1 MTEPIE
7 PVVIHEDPAI
17 IMARRFGITSTSE
30 GAAFSPAFKT
40 ISVLIALIIAYWGY
54 QALPN
59 LGWQAMAPQ
68 AQWMLGGCAGLVLY
82 TLYHVMVSRTTVSP
96 TEIRQNFVFNRHI
109 HLGEVSFA
117 KFIYIPYLTWLIAPR
132 LFVRTASN
140 KFAAIYGATH
150 ELHLVFGQIHRTIAE
165 GSR

>member
-1 MTEPIE
+1 MTEPI
-7 PVVIHEDPAI
+7 VINEDPAL
-17 IMARRFGITSTSE
+17 IMARRFGITATTE
-30 GAAFSPAFKT
+30 GAAFSASFKCIT
-40 ISVLIALIIAYWGY
+40 VLIALAIAYWGY
-54 QALPN
+54 QALPA
-59 LGWQAMAPQ
+59 LGWQAMATQ
-68 AQWMLGGCAGLVLY
+68 AKWMLGGCCALVLY

-96 TEIRQNFVFNRHI
+96 TEIKQNFVFNRHI

-140 KFAAIYGATH
+140 KFAAIYGSTH

>member
-1 MTEPIE
+1 MSEPIE
-7 PVVIHEDPAI
+7 VFEDPAL
-17 IMARRFGITSTSE
+17 IMARRFGITTTTE
-30 GAAFSPAFKT
+30 GPAFSPSFKVIT
-40 ISVLIALIIAYWGY
+40 VLIAIVIAYWGW

-59 LGWQAMAPQ
+59 LGWSSMPAQ
-68 AQWMLGGCAGLVLY
+68 AQWMFGGCIALVLY

-96 TEIRQNFVFNRHI
+96 TEIRQNFIFNRQV

-150 ELHLVFGQIHRTIAE
+150 ELHLMFGKIHRTISE
-165 GSR
+165 GSK